1 MTNTQAVDYA
11 IGLIKIDG
19 IEPTDDFKAYIEKE
33 KKGEITLEDAKKYLD
48 KEYKIKETG
57 KNAAYDTFVQPDEIG
72 VLIEKKRIGTGKG
85 IIGNTDHFDDCNDE
99 IAKMFSGDNI

>member
-33 KKGEITLEDAKKYLD
+33 KKAK
-48 KEYKIKETG
+48 
-57 KNAAYDTFVQPDEIG
+57 
-72 VLIEKKRIGTGKG
+72 
-85 IIGNTDHFDDCNDE
+85 
-99 IAKMFSGDNI
+99 